1 VSDEDLEDATTAEV
15 RVDPPTAPGP
25 VRGSSPDTTSGNPEA
40 GSQALRE
47 LLERTRL
54 QRLAELRDS
63 PTDTQPEDIAKAA
76 AAKAAKANKHNHGGR
91 GKPRTDPLG
100 ASERIAQKVARRT
113 VGKLVSGTT
122 SNTQPVPIVTALKG
136 TPYQAPV
143 QATEP
148 SEDEARMVLDLAA
161 DVAAL
166 MMRAG
171 GATSD
176 VEVSVIAACTAC
188 GLATVEVDL
197 TSNTL
202 VVHYSTSDGR
212 LMTVMRVNRGES
224 THYAKLAS
232 LHKLVTDLVDGRIEF
247 NEARNRLDAIR
258 SQRRPFPQWF
268 TTGAWGVMVGALVL
282 LLGGGAVAVPMGIIM
297 AILIFQVGKFLGR
310 THLPGFFITALQ
322 AAAATLIATLAGDVG
337 LIDSPQYLV
346 AAGIVLLLPTQSLYS
361 AVQDALT
368 NFPLTAAGRVVGV
381 FMTLAG
387 IVSGIAL
394 GVVCGQAIG
403 FSHIEVLVP
412 KTSPHVVT
420 AILSMVAA
428 AVVSASGAVAMSSR
442 RRFILP
448 AALVGLASH
457 ITMMSLTLLHID
469 NVLASMLA
477 ATVTG
482 FLSRPLALRLGAP
495 AVVLMIPGIYT
506 LLQGL
511 SIFTAVYQ
519 IASESENVT
528 FADGLSSLFTAILAN
543 AALAVGAVLGSYLAL
558 PLKNLKSQSS
568 AEERVESVRSGEAA
582 TSAVDSIQAGG
593 AKTQVGGA
601 KSVGAPPKSG
611 GTKTGSVKATGDAAK
626 TGPIKTQTGT
636 NEAQSG
642 EENTKTGP
650 IRTQQESSKSQS
662 ETDKKSQP

>member
-1 VSDEDLEDATTAEV
+1 MSDENLEDATTAEV
-15 RVDPPTAPGP
+15 RVDEPTAPGP
-25 VRGSSPDTTSGNPEA
+25 VRGSSPSPVVAGNPEA
-40 GSQALRE
+40 GSHALRE

-54 QRLAELRDS
+54 QRLAELRESS
-63 PTDTQPEDIAKAA
+63 PEPLPEDIAKAA
-76 AAKAAKANKHNHGGR
+76 AAKAAKSNRSSGR
-91 GKPRTDPLG
+91 SKPRTDHLG
-100 ASERIAQKVARRT
+100 ASQRIAQRVARRT

-122 SNTQPVPIVTALKG
+122 TNTQPVPIVTALKG

-161 DVAAL
+161 DIAAM

-171 GATSD
+171 AGTSD

-212 LMTVMRVNRGES
+212 LMTVMRVNRSES
-224 THYAKLAS
+224 THFAKLAS
-232 LHKLVTDLVDGRIEF
+232 VHKLVTDLVDGRLEF
-247 NEARNRLDAIR
+247 QDARSRLDAIR

-268 TTGAWGVMVGALVL
+268 VTGAWGLMVGALVL
-282 LLGGGAVAVPMGIIM
+282 LLGGGPVAVPLGIVM
-297 AILIFQVGKFLGR
+297 AIVVFQLGKLLGR
-310 THLPGFFITALQ
+310 THLPAFFITAAQ
-322 AAAATLIATLAGDVG
+322 AASATLIATIAGDIG
-337 LIDSPQYLV
+337 IINSPQYLV

-381 FMTLAG
+381 FMALAG

-403 FSHIEVLVP
+403 LSHIEVLVP

-428 AVVSASGAVAMSSR
+428 AVVSMSGAVAMSAR

-457 ITMMSLTLLHID
+457 ITMMTLTLLHID
-469 NVLASMLA
+469 NVLASLLA

-495 AVVLMIPGIYT
+495 AIVLMIPGIYT

-519 IASESENVT
+519 IASDSENVS
-528 FADGLSSLFTAILAN
+528 FAVGLSSLFTAILAN

-558 PLKNLKSQSS
+558 PLKNLKSRSS
-568 AEERVESVRSGEAA
+568 AEKTVASVRSNEPS
-582 TSAVDSIQAGG
+582 TAVMDSVQ
-593 AKTQVGGA
+593 
-601 KSVGAPPKSG
+601 SG
-611 GTKTGSVKATGDAAK
+611 AAK
-626 TGPIKTQTGT
+626 TPTTGKIPT
-636 NEAQSG
+636 VSTKAQSEPG
-642 EENTKTGP
+642 AD
-650 IRTQQESSKSQS
+650 QS
-662 ETDKKSQP
+662 

>member
-1 VSDEDLEDATTAEV
+1 MSDRELEDATTAEV
-15 RVDPPTAPGP
+15 RVDSPTEPGP
-25 VRGSSPDTTSGNPEA
+25 VRGSSPAPVEGGNPEA

-54 QRLAELRDS
+54 QRLAELRESS
-63 PTDTQPEDIAKAA
+63 PEPQPEDVAKAA
-76 AAKAAKANKHNHGGR
+76 AAKAAKPGR
-91 GKPRTDPLG
+91 SSGRSKPRTDHRG
-100 ASERIAQKVARRT
+100 ASQRIAQKVARRT

-122 SNTQPVPIVTALKG
+122 ENTQPVPIVTALKG

-143 QATEP
+143 QAQEP
-148 SEDEARMVLDLAA
+148 SEDEARMILDLAA
-161 DVAAL
+161 DIAAM

-171 GATSD
+171 AGTSD

-212 LMTVMRVNRGES
+212 LLTVMRVNRGES
-224 THYAKLAS
+224 THFAKLAS
-232 LHKLVTDLVDGRIEF
+232 VHKLVTDLVDGRLEF
-247 NEARNRLDAIR
+247 HEARSRLDAIR
-258 SQRRPFPQWF
+258 TQRRPFPEWF
-268 TTGAWGVMVGALVL
+268 TTGAWGLMVGALVL
-282 LLGGGAVAVPMGIIM
+282 LLGGGPIAVPLGIAM
-297 AILIFQVGKFLGR
+297 AIVVFQLGKLLGR
-310 THLPGFFITALQ
+310 THLPAFFITALQ
-322 AAAATLIATLAGDVG
+322 AASATLIATIAGDVG
-337 LIDSPQYLV
+337 IIDSPQYLV

-368 NFPLTAAGRVVGV
+368 NFPLTAAGRLVGV

-394 GVVCGQAIG
+394 GIVCGQAIG
-403 FSHIEVLVP
+403 LGHIEVLVP

-428 AVVSASGAVAMSSR
+428 AVVSMSGAVAMSAR

-457 ITMMSLTLLHID
+457 ITMMSLTLLDVD
-469 NVLASMLA
+469 NVLASLLA

-495 AVVLMIPGIYT
+495 AIVLMIPGIYT

-519 IASESENVT
+519 IASDSENVS
-528 FADGLSSLFTAILAN
+528 FAVGLSSLFTAILAN

-558 PLKNLKSQSS
+558 PLKNLKSQNLKSQSS
-568 AEERVESVRSGEAA
+568 AEEKVEEVRSGE
-582 TSAVDSIQAGG
+582 TSTAVIDSVQLGG
-593 AKTQVGGA
+593 AKTQSSGPGGSGTQA
-601 KSVGAPPKSG
+601 GGPGGSGAATSG
-611 GTKTGSVKATGDAAK
+611 LGGSGAADATE
-626 TGPIKTQTGT
+626 TGPIQT
-636 NEAQSG
+636 
-642 EENTKTGP
+642 
-650 IRTQQESSKSQS
+650 
-662 ETDKKSQP
+662 

>member
-1 VSDEDLEDATTAEV
+1 MSDRELEDATTAEV
-15 RVDPPTAPGP
+15 RVDSPTESGP
-25 VRGSSPDTTSGNPEA
+25 VRGSSPAPVEGGNPET

-54 QRLAELRDS
+54 QRLAELRESS
-63 PTDTQPEDIAKAA
+63 PEPQPEDAAKAA
-76 AAKAAKANKHNHGGR
+76 AAKAAKPGR
-91 GKPRTDPLG
+91 SSGRSKPRTDHRG
-100 ASERIAQKVARRT
+100 ASQRIAQKVARRT

-122 SNTQPVPIVTALKG
+122 ENTQPVPIVTALKG

-143 QATEP
+143 QAQEP
-148 SEDEARMVLDLAA
+148 SEDEARMILDLAA
-161 DVAAL
+161 DIAAM

-171 GATSD
+171 AGTSD

-212 LMTVMRVNRGES
+212 LLTVMRVNRGES
-224 THYAKLAS
+224 THFAKLAS
-232 LHKLVTDLVDGRIEF
+232 VHKLVTDLVDGRLEF
-247 NEARNRLDAIR
+247 HEARSRLDAIR
-258 SQRRPFPQWF
+258 TQRRPFPEWF
-268 TTGAWGVMVGALVL
+268 TTGAWGLMVGALVL
-282 LLGGGAVAVPMGIIM
+282 LLGGGPIAVPLGIAM
-297 AILIFQVGKFLGR
+297 AIVVFQFGKLIGR
-310 THLPGFFITALQ
+310 THLPSFFITALQ
-322 AAAATLIATLAGDVG
+322 AASATLIATIAGDLG
-337 LIDSPQYLV
+337 IINSPQYLV

-394 GVVCGQAIG
+394 GIVCSQAIG
-403 FSHIEVLVP
+403 LGHIEVLVP

-428 AVVSASGAVAMSSR
+428 AVVSMSGAVAMSAR

-469 NVLASMLA
+469 NVLASLLA

-495 AVVLMIPGIYT
+495 AIVLMIPGIYT

-519 IASESENVT
+519 IASDSENVS
-528 FADGLSSLFTAILAN
+528 FAVGLSSLFTAILAN

-558 PLKNLKSQSS
+558 PLKNLKSQNLKSQSS
-568 AEERVESVRSGEAA
+568 AEEKVEEVRSGE
-582 TSAVDSIQAGG
+582 TSTAVIDSVQPGG
-593 AKTQVGGA
+593 AKTQSSGPGGSGTQA
-601 KSVGAPPKSG
+601 GGPGGSGAATSG
-611 GTKTGSVKATGDAAK
+611 LGGSGAADATE
-626 TGPIKTQTGT
+626 TGPIQT
-636 NEAQSG
+636 
-642 EENTKTGP
+642 
-650 IRTQQESSKSQS
+650 
-662 ETDKKSQP
+662 

>member
-1 VSDEDLEDATTAEV
+1 MSDELEDATTAEV

-25 VRGSSPDTTSGNPEA
+25 VRGSSPAPVNGGNPEA

-63 PTDTQPEDIAKAA
+63 SPDPKPEDIEKAA
-76 AAKAAKANKHNHGGR
+76 AAKAAKPERSVGR
-91 GKPRTDPLG
+91 SKPRTDHRG
-100 ASERIAQKVARRT
+100 ASQRIAQSVARRT

-122 SNTQPVPIVTALKG
+122 PNTQPVPIVTALKG

-148 SEDEARMVLDLAA
+148 SEDEARMILDLAA
-161 DVAAL
+161 DIAAM

-171 GATSD
+171 AGTSD

-212 LMTVMRVNRGES
+212 LLTVMRVNRGES
-224 THYAKLAS
+224 THFAKLAS
-232 LHKLVTDLVDGRIEF
+232 VHKLVTDLVDGRLEF
-247 NEARNRLDAIR
+247 HEARSRLDAIR
-258 SQRRPFPQWF
+258 AQRRPFPQWF
-268 TTGAWGVMVGALVL
+268 VTGAWGFMVGALVL
-282 LLGGGAVAVPMGIIM
+282 LLGGGPIAVPLGIAM

-310 THLPGFFITALQ
+310 THLPSFFITALQ
-322 AAAATLIATLAGDVG
+322 AASATLIATIAGDIG
-337 LIDSPQYLV
+337 IINSPQYLV

-403 FSHIEVLVP
+403 LSHIEVLVP

-428 AVVSASGAVAMSSR
+428 AVVSMSGAVAMSAR

-448 AALVGLASH
+448 AAIVGLASH

-469 NVLASMLA
+469 NVLASLLA

-495 AVVLMIPGIYT
+495 AIVLMIPGIYT

-528 FADGLSSLFTAILAN
+528 FAVGLSSLFTAILAN

-568 AEERVESVRSGEAA
+568 AEEKVESVRSGE
-582 TSAVDSIQAGG
+582 TSTAVIDSVQPGP
-593 AKTQVGGA
+593 AKTQSSGTGTSGVSGA
-601 KSVGAPPKSG
+601 GKGSPESG
-611 GTKTGSVKATGDAAK
+611 G
-626 TGPIKTQTGT
+626 I
-636 NEAQSG
+636 
-642 EENTKTGP
+642 
-650 IRTQQESSKSQS
+650 
-662 ETDKKSQP
+662 QP

>member
-1 VSDEDLEDATTAEV
+1 MSDRELEDATTAEV
-15 RVDPPTAPGP
+15 RVDSPTEPGP
-25 VRGSSPDTTSGNPEA
+25 VRGSSPAPVEGGNPEA

-54 QRLAELRDS
+54 QRLAELRESS
-63 PTDTQPEDIAKAA
+63 PEPQPEDVAKAA
-76 AAKAAKANKHNHGGR
+76 AAKAAKPGR
-91 GKPRTDPLG
+91 SSGRSKPRTDHRG
-100 ASERIAQKVARRT
+100 ASQRIAQKVARRT

-122 SNTQPVPIVTALKG
+122 ENTQPVPIVTALKG

-143 QATEP
+143 QAQEP
-148 SEDEARMVLDLAA
+148 SEDEARMILDLAA
-161 DVAAL
+161 DIAAM

-171 GATSD
+171 AGTSD

-212 LMTVMRVNRGES
+212 LLTVMRVNRGES
-224 THYAKLAS
+224 THFAKLAS
-232 LHKLVTDLVDGRIEF
+232 VHKLVTDLVDGRLEF
-247 NEARNRLDAIR
+247 HEARSRLDAIR
-258 SQRRPFPQWF
+258 TQRRPFPEWF
-268 TTGAWGVMVGALVL
+268 TTGAWGLMVGALVL
-282 LLGGGAVAVPMGIIM
+282 LLGGGPIAVPLGIAM
-297 AILIFQVGKFLGR
+297 AIVVFQLGKLLGR
-310 THLPGFFITALQ
+310 THLPAFFITALQ
-322 AAAATLIATLAGDVG
+322 AASATLIATIAGDVG
-337 LIDSPQYLV
+337 IINSPQYLV

-394 GVVCGQAIG
+394 GIVCGQAIG
-403 FSHIEVLVP
+403 LGHIEVLVP

-428 AVVSASGAVAMSSR
+428 AVVSMSGAVAMSAR

-457 ITMMSLTLLHID
+457 ITMMSLTLLDVD
-469 NVLASMLA
+469 NVLASLLA

-495 AVVLMIPGIYT
+495 AIVLMIPGIYT

-519 IASESENVT
+519 IASESENVS
-528 FADGLSSLFTAILAN
+528 FAVGLSSLFTAILAN

-558 PLKNLKSQSS
+558 PLKNLKSQNFKSQSS
-568 AEERVESVRSGEAA
+568 AEEKVEEVRSGE
-582 TSAVDSIQAGG
+582 TSTAVIDSVQPSG
-593 AKTQVGGA
+593 AKTQSSGPGGA
-601 KSVGAPPKSG
+601 GAQAGGSSG
-611 GTKTGSVKATGDAAK
+611 SGAASSGLGGSGAADATE
-626 TGPIKTQTGT
+626 TGPIQT
-636 NEAQSG
+636 
-642 EENTKTGP
+642 
-650 IRTQQESSKSQS
+650 
-662 ETDKKSQP
+662 

>member
-1 VSDEDLEDATTAEV
+1 MSDRELEDAITAEV
-15 RVDPPTAPGP
+15 RVEDPTEPGP
-25 VRGSSPDTTSGNPEA
+25 VRGSSPAPVEGGNPEA

-54 QRLAELRDS
+54 QRLAELRESS
-63 PTDTQPEDIAKAA
+63 PEPKPEDVAKAA
-76 AAKAAKANKHNHGGR
+76 AAKAAKPERSVGR
-91 GKPRTDPLG
+91 SKPRADHLG
-100 ASERIAQKVARRT
+100 ASQRIAQRVARRT

-122 SNTQPVPIVTALKG
+122 ANTQPVPIVTALKG

-148 SEDEARMVLDLAA
+148 SEDEARMILDLAA
-161 DVAAL
+161 DIAAM

-171 GATSD
+171 AGTSD

-212 LMTVMRVNRGES
+212 LLTVMRVNRGES
-224 THYAKLAS
+224 THFAKLAS
-232 LHKLVTDLVDGRIEF
+232 VHKLVTDLVDGRLEF
-247 NEARNRLDAIR
+247 HEARSRLDAIR
-258 SQRRPFPQWF
+258 TQRRPFPEWF
-268 TTGAWGVMVGALVL
+268 TTGAWGFMVGALVL
-282 LLGGGAVAVPMGIIM
+282 LLGGGPVAIPLGITM
-297 AILIFQVGKFLGR
+297 AIVVFQFGKLLGR
-310 THLPGFFITALQ
+310 THLPSFFITALQ
-322 AAAATLIATLAGDVG
+322 AASATLIATIAGDVG
-337 LIDSPQYLV
+337 IISSPQYLV

-387 IVSGIAL
+387 IVAGIAL
-394 GVVCGQAIG
+394 GIVCGQAIG
-403 FSHIEVLVP
+403 LSHIEVLVP

-428 AVVSASGAVAMSSR
+428 AVVSMAGAVAMSAR

-457 ITMMSLTLLHID
+457 ITMMSLTLLEID
-469 NVLASMLA
+469 NVLASLLA

-495 AVVLMIPGIYT
+495 AIVLMIPGIYT

-519 IASESENVT
+519 IASDSENVT
-528 FADGLSSLFTAILAN
+528 FAVGLSSLFTAILAN

-568 AEERVESVRSGEAA
+568 AEEKVESVRSGE
-582 TSAVDSIQAGG
+582 TSTAVIDSVQPGG
-593 AKTQVGGA
+593 AKTQSSGPGG
-601 KSVGAPPKSG
+601 SGAS
-611 GTKTGSVKATGDAAK
+611 SATGASGAIGTSTSTGASGVSASSGASGSAETGKPSTD
-626 TGPIKTQTGT
+626 TGPI
-636 NEAQSG
+636 QS
-642 EENTKTGP
+642 
-650 IRTQQESSKSQS
+650 
-662 ETDKKSQP
+662 

>member
-1 VSDEDLEDATTAEV
+1 MSDRELEDATTAEV
-15 RVDPPTAPGP
+15 RVDPPTEPGP
-25 VRGSSPDTTSGNPEA
+25 VRGSSPGPVSGGNPEA

-54 QRLAELRDS
+54 QRLAELRESS
-63 PTDTQPEDIAKAA
+63 PEPQLDDVAKAA
-76 AAKAAKANKHNHGGR
+76 AAKAAKPERSGGR
-91 GKPRTDPLG
+91 SKPRTDHLG
-100 ASERIAQKVARRT
+100 ASQRIAQTVARRT

-122 SNTQPVPIVTALKG
+122 ENTQPVPIVTALKG

-143 QATEP
+143 QAQEP
-148 SEDEARMVLDLAA
+148 TEDEARMILDLAA
-161 DVAAL
+161 DIAAM

-171 GATSD
+171 AGTSD

-212 LMTVMRVNRGES
+212 LLTVMRVNRGES
-224 THYAKLAS
+224 THFAKLAS
-232 LHKLVTDLVDGRIEF
+232 VHKLVTDLVDGRLEF
-247 NEARNRLDAIR
+247 HEARSRLDAIR
-258 SQRRPFPQWF
+258 TQRRPFPEWF
-268 TTGAWGVMVGALVL
+268 TTGAWGFMVGALVL
-282 LLGGGAVAVPMGIIM
+282 LLGGGPIAVPLGITM
-297 AILIFQVGKFLGR
+297 AIVVFQFGKLLGR
-310 THLPGFFITALQ
+310 THLPSFFITALQ
-322 AAAATLIATLAGDVG
+322 AASATLIATIAGDVG
-337 LIDSPQYLV
+337 IIASPQYLV

-394 GVVCGQAIG
+394 GIVCGQAIG
-403 FSHIEVLVP
+403 LRHIEVLVP

-428 AVVSASGAVAMSSR
+428 AVVAMSGAVAMSAR

-457 ITMMSLTLLHID
+457 ITMMSLTLLDVD
-469 NVLASMLA
+469 NVLASLLA

-495 AVVLMIPGIYT
+495 AIVLMIPGIYT

-519 IASESENVT
+519 IASESENVS
-528 FADGLSSLFTAILAN
+528 FAVGLSSLFTAILAN

-568 AEERVESVRSGEAA
+568 AEEKVEEVRSGE
-582 TSAVDSIQAGG
+582 TSTAVIDSMQPGG
-593 AKTQVGGA
+593 AKTQSSGPGGA
-601 KSVGAPPKSG
+601 KAQSAETGGAKPQPSGAG
-611 GTKTGSVKATGDAAK
+611 GTGSSEETA
-626 TGPIKTQTGT
+626 TGPIQ
-636 NEAQSG
+636 
-642 EENTKTGP
+642 
-650 IRTQQESSKSQS
+650 I
-662 ETDKKSQP
+662 

>member
-1 VSDEDLEDATTAEV
+1 MSDRELADATTAEV
-15 RVDPPTAPGP
+15 RVENPTEPGP
-25 VRGSSPDTTSGNPEA
+25 VRGSSPGPVEGGNPEA

-54 QRLAELRDS
+54 QRLAELRESS
-63 PTDTQPEDIAKAA
+63 PEPQPEDVAKAA
-76 AAKAAKANKHNHGGR
+76 AAKAAKPERGGR
-91 GKPRTDPLG
+91 SKPRTDHRG
-100 ASERIAQKVARRT
+100 ASQRIAQRVARRT

-122 SNTQPVPIVTALKG
+122 ENTQPVPIVTALKG

-143 QATEP
+143 QAKEP
-148 SEDEARMVLDLAA
+148 SEDEARMILDLAA
-161 DVAAL
+161 DIAAM

-171 GATSD
+171 AGTSD

-212 LMTVMRVNRGES
+212 LLTVMRVNRGES
-224 THYAKLAS
+224 THFAKLAS
-232 LHKLVTDLVDGRIEF
+232 VHKLVTDLVDGRLEF
-247 NEARNRLDAIR
+247 HEARSRLDAIR
-258 SQRRPFPQWF
+258 TQRRPFPEWF
-268 TTGAWGVMVGALVL
+268 TTGAWGFMVGALVL
-282 LLGGGAVAVPMGIIM
+282 LLGGGPIAVPLGITM
-297 AILIFQVGKFLGR
+297 AIVVFQLGKLLGR
-310 THLPGFFITALQ
+310 THLPAFFITALQ
-322 AAAATLIATLAGDVG
+322 AASATLIATIAGDVG
-337 LIDSPQYLV
+337 IIASPQYLV

-394 GVVCGQAIG
+394 GIVCGQAIG
-403 FSHIEVLVP
+403 LGHIEVLVP

-428 AVVSASGAVAMSSR
+428 AVVSMSGAVAMSAR

-457 ITMMSLTLLHID
+457 ITMMSLTLLDVD
-469 NVLASMLA
+469 NVLASLLA

-495 AVVLMIPGIYT
+495 AIVLMIPGIYT

-519 IASESENVT
+519 IASESENVS
-528 FADGLSSLFTAILAN
+528 FAVGLSSLFTAILAN

-558 PLKNLKSQSS
+558 PLKNLKSQNFKSQSS
-568 AEERVESVRSGEAA
+568 AEEKVEEVRSGE
-582 TSAVDSIQAGG
+582 TSTAVIDSVQPGG
-593 AKTQVGGA
+593 AKTQSSGPGGSGTQA
-601 KSVGAPPKSG
+601 GGPGGSGAASSG
-611 GTKTGSVKATGDAAK
+611 LGGSGAADATE
-626 TGPIKTQTGT
+626 TGPIQT
-636 NEAQSG
+636 
-642 EENTKTGP
+642 
-650 IRTQQESSKSQS
+650 
-662 ETDKKSQP
+662 

>member
-1 VSDEDLEDATTAEV
+1 MSDRELEDATTAEV
-15 RVDPPTAPGP
+15 RVDSPTEPGP
-25 VRGSSPDTTSGNPEA
+25 VRGSSPAPVEGGNPEA

-54 QRLAELRDS
+54 QRLAELRESS
-63 PTDTQPEDIAKAA
+63 PEPQPEDVAKAA
-76 AAKAAKANKHNHGGR
+76 AAKAAKPGR
-91 GKPRTDPLG
+91 SSGRSKPRTDHRG
-100 ASERIAQKVARRT
+100 ASQRIAQKVARRT

-122 SNTQPVPIVTALKG
+122 ENTQPVPIVTALKG

-143 QATEP
+143 QAQEP
-148 SEDEARMVLDLAA
+148 SEDEARMILDLAA
-161 DVAAL
+161 DIAAM

-171 GATSD
+171 AGTSD

-212 LMTVMRVNRGES
+212 LLTVMRVNRGES
-224 THYAKLAS
+224 THFAKLAS
-232 LHKLVTDLVDGRIEF
+232 VHKLVTDLVDGRLEF
-247 NEARNRLDAIR
+247 HEARSRLDAIR
-258 SQRRPFPQWF
+258 TQRRPFPEWF
-268 TTGAWGVMVGALVL
+268 TTGAWGLMVGALVL
-282 LLGGGAVAVPMGIIM
+282 LLGGGPIAVPLGIAM
-297 AILIFQVGKFLGR
+297 AIVVFQFGKLIGR
-310 THLPGFFITALQ
+310 THLPSFFITALQ
-322 AAAATLIATLAGDVG
+322 AASATLIATIAGDLG
-337 LIDSPQYLV
+337 IINSPQYLV

-368 NFPLTAAGRVVGV
+368 NFPLTASGRVVGV

-394 GVVCGQAIG
+394 GIVCGQAIG
-403 FSHIEVLVP
+403 LGHIEVLVP

-428 AVVSASGAVAMSSR
+428 AVVSMSGAVAMSAR

-457 ITMMSLTLLHID
+457 ITMMSLTLLDVD
-469 NVLASMLA
+469 NVLASLLA

-495 AVVLMIPGIYT
+495 AIVLMIPGIYT

-519 IASESENVT
+519 IASESENVS
-528 FADGLSSLFTAILAN
+528 FAVGLSSLFTAILAN

-558 PLKNLKSQSS
+558 PLKNLKSQNFKSQSS
-568 AEERVESVRSGEAA
+568 AEEKVEEVRSGE
-582 TSAVDSIQAGG
+582 TSTAVIDSVQPSG
-593 AKTQVGGA
+593 AKTQSSGTGGA
-601 KSVGAPPKSG
+601 KAQTSGAGGPKAQSSG
-611 GTKTGSVKATGDAAK
+611 AGVEK
-626 TGPIKTQTGT
+626 
-636 NEAQSG
+636 AQSG
-642 EENTKTGP
+642 ETGEADASDEADTGP
-650 IRTQQESSKSQS
+650 IQI
-662 ETDKKSQP
+662 

>member
-1 VSDEDLEDATTAEV
+1 MSDRELADATTAEV
-15 RVDPPTAPGP
+15 RVENPTEPGP
-25 VRGSSPDTTSGNPEA
+25 VRGSSPGPVEGGNPEA

-54 QRLAELRDS
+54 QRLAELRESS
-63 PTDTQPEDIAKAA
+63 PEPQPEDVAKAA
-76 AAKAAKANKHNHGGR
+76 AAKAAKPERGGR
-91 GKPRTDPLG
+91 SKPRTDHRG
-100 ASERIAQKVARRT
+100 ASQRIAQRVARRT

-122 SNTQPVPIVTALKG
+122 ENTQPVPIVTALKG

-143 QATEP
+143 QAKEP
-148 SEDEARMVLDLAA
+148 SEDEARMILDLAA
-161 DVAAL
+161 DIAAM

-171 GATSD
+171 AGTSD

-212 LMTVMRVNRGES
+212 LLTVMRVNRGES
-224 THYAKLAS
+224 THFAKLAS
-232 LHKLVTDLVDGRIEF
+232 VHKLVTDLVDGRLEF
-247 NEARNRLDAIR
+247 HEARSRLDAIR
-258 SQRRPFPQWF
+258 TQRRPFPEWF
-268 TTGAWGVMVGALVL
+268 TTGAWGFMVGALVL
-282 LLGGGAVAVPMGIIM
+282 LLGGGPIAVPLGITM
-297 AILIFQVGKFLGR
+297 AIVVFQLGKLLGR
-310 THLPGFFITALQ
+310 THLPAFFITALQ
-322 AAAATLIATLAGDVG
+322 AASATLIATIAGDIG
-337 LIDSPQYLV
+337 IIASPQYLV

-394 GVVCGQAIG
+394 GIVCGQAIG
-403 FSHIEVLVP
+403 LGHIEVLVP

-428 AVVSASGAVAMSSR
+428 AVVSMSGAVAMSAR

-457 ITMMSLTLLHID
+457 ITMMSLTLLDVD
-469 NVLASMLA
+469 NVLASLLA

-495 AVVLMIPGIYT
+495 AIVLMIPGIYT

-519 IASESENVT
+519 IASESENVS
-528 FADGLSSLFTAILAN
+528 FAVGLSSLFTAILAN

-558 PLKNLKSQSS
+558 PLKNLKSQNFKSQSS
-568 AEERVESVRSGEAA
+568 AEEKVEEVRSGE
-582 TSAVDSIQAGG
+582 TSTAVIDSVQPSG
-593 AKTQVGGA
+593 AKTQSSGPGGA
-601 KSVGAPPKSG
+601 GAQAGGSSG
-611 GTKTGSVKATGDAAK
+611 SGAASSGLGGSGAADATE
-626 TGPIKTQTGT
+626 TGPIQT
-636 NEAQSG
+636 
-642 EENTKTGP
+642 
-650 IRTQQESSKSQS
+650 
-662 ETDKKSQP
+662 

>member
-1 VSDEDLEDATTAEV
+1 MSDRELEDATTAEV
-15 RVDPPTAPGP
+15 RVDSPTEPGP
-25 VRGSSPDTTSGNPEA
+25 VRGSSPAPVEGGNPEA

-54 QRLAELRDS
+54 QRLAELRESS
-63 PTDTQPEDIAKAA
+63 PEPQPEDAAKAA
-76 AAKAAKANKHNHGGR
+76 AAKAAKPGR
-91 GKPRTDPLG
+91 SSGRSKPRTDHRG
-100 ASERIAQKVARRT
+100 ASQRIAQKVARRT

-122 SNTQPVPIVTALKG
+122 ENTQPVPIVTALKG

-143 QATEP
+143 QAQEP
-148 SEDEARMVLDLAA
+148 SEDEARMILDLAA
-161 DVAAL
+161 DIAAM

-171 GATSD
+171 AGTSD

-212 LMTVMRVNRGES
+212 LLTVMRVNRGES
-224 THYAKLAS
+224 THFAKLAS
-232 LHKLVTDLVDGRIEF
+232 VHKLVTDLVDGRLEF
-247 NEARNRLDAIR
+247 HEARSRLDAIR
-258 SQRRPFPQWF
+258 TQRRPFPEWF
-268 TTGAWGVMVGALVL
+268 TTGAWGLMVGALVL
-282 LLGGGAVAVPMGIIM
+282 LLGGGPIAVPLGIAM
-297 AILIFQVGKFLGR
+297 AIVVFQFGKLIGR
-310 THLPGFFITALQ
+310 THLPSFFITALQ
-322 AAAATLIATLAGDVG
+322 AASATLIATIAGDVG
-337 LIDSPQYLV
+337 IINSPQYLV

-394 GVVCGQAIG
+394 GIVCGQAIG
-403 FSHIEVLVP
+403 LGHIEVLVP

-428 AVVSASGAVAMSSR
+428 AVVSMSGAVAMSAR

-457 ITMMSLTLLHID
+457 ITMMSLTLLDVD
-469 NVLASMLA
+469 NVLASLLA

-495 AVVLMIPGIYT
+495 AIVLMIPGIYT

-519 IASESENVT
+519 IASESENVS
-528 FADGLSSLFTAILAN
+528 FAVGLSSLFTAILAN

-558 PLKNLKSQSS
+558 PLKNLKSQNFKSQSS
-568 AEERVESVRSGEAA
+568 AEEKVEEVRSGE
-582 TSAVDSIQAGG
+582 TSTAVIDSVQPSG
-593 AKTQVGGA
+593 AKTQSSGPGGA
-601 KSVGAPPKSG
+601 GAQAGGSSG
-611 GTKTGSVKATGDAAK
+611 SGAASSGLGGSGAADATE
-626 TGPIKTQTGT
+626 TGPIQT
-636 NEAQSG
+636 
-642 EENTKTGP
+642 
-650 IRTQQESSKSQS
+650 
-662 ETDKKSQP
+662 

>member
-1 VSDEDLEDATTAEV
+1 MSDRELEDATTAEV
-15 RVDPPTAPGP
+15 RVDSPTEPGP
-25 VRGSSPDTTSGNPEA
+25 VRGSSPAPVEGGNPEA

-54 QRLAELRDS
+54 QRLAELRESS
-63 PTDTQPEDIAKAA
+63 PEPQPEDVAKAA
-76 AAKAAKANKHNHGGR
+76 AAKAAKPGR
-91 GKPRTDPLG
+91 SSGRSKPRTDHRG
-100 ASERIAQKVARRT
+100 ASQRIAQKVARRT

-122 SNTQPVPIVTALKG
+122 ENTQPVPIVTALKG

-143 QATEP
+143 QAQEP
-148 SEDEARMVLDLAA
+148 SEDEARMILDLAA
-161 DVAAL
+161 DIAAM

-171 GATSD
+171 AGTSD

-212 LMTVMRVNRGES
+212 LLTVMRVNRGES
-224 THYAKLAS
+224 THFAKLAS
-232 LHKLVTDLVDGRIEF
+232 VHKLVTDLVDGRLEF
-247 NEARNRLDAIR
+247 HEARSRLDAIR
-258 SQRRPFPQWF
+258 TQRRPFPEWF
-268 TTGAWGVMVGALVL
+268 TTGAWGLMVGALVL
-282 LLGGGAVAVPMGIIM
+282 LLGGGPIAVPLGIAM
-297 AILIFQVGKFLGR
+297 AIVVFQFGKLIGR
-310 THLPGFFITALQ
+310 THLPSFFITALQ
-322 AAAATLIATLAGDVG
+322 AASATLIATIAGDVG
-337 LIDSPQYLV
+337 IINSPQYLV

-387 IVSGIAL
+387 IVSGTAL
-394 GVVCGQAIG
+394 GIVCGQAIG
-403 FSHIEVLVP
+403 LGHIEVLVP

-428 AVVSASGAVAMSSR
+428 AVVSMSGAVAMSAR

-457 ITMMSLTLLHID
+457 ITMMSLTLLDVD
-469 NVLASMLA
+469 NVLASLLA

-495 AVVLMIPGIYT
+495 AIVLMIPGIYT

-519 IASESENVT
+519 IASESENVS
-528 FADGLSSLFTAILAN
+528 FAVGLSSLFTAILAN

-558 PLKNLKSQSS
+558 PLKNLKSQNFKSQSS
-568 AEERVESVRSGEAA
+568 AEEKVEEVRSGE
-582 TSAVDSIQAGG
+582 TSTAVIDSVQPSG
-593 AKTQVGGA
+593 AKTQSSGPGGA
-601 KSVGAPPKSG
+601 GAQAGGSSG
-611 GTKTGSVKATGDAAK
+611 SGAASSGLGGSGAADATE
-626 TGPIKTQTGT
+626 TGPIQT
-636 NEAQSG
+636 
-642 EENTKTGP
+642 
-650 IRTQQESSKSQS
+650 
-662 ETDKKSQP
+662 

>member
-1 VSDEDLEDATTAEV
+1 MSDRELEDATTAEV
-15 RVDPPTAPGP
+15 RVDSPTEPGP
-25 VRGSSPDTTSGNPEA
+25 VRGSSPAPVEGGNPEA

-54 QRLAELRDS
+54 QRLAELRESS
-63 PTDTQPEDIAKAA
+63 PEPQPEDVAKAA
-76 AAKAAKANKHNHGGR
+76 AAKAAKPGR
-91 GKPRTDPLG
+91 SSGRSKPRTDHRG
-100 ASERIAQKVARRT
+100 ASQRIAQKVARRT

-122 SNTQPVPIVTALKG
+122 ENTQPVPIVTALKG

-143 QATEP
+143 QAQEP
-148 SEDEARMVLDLAA
+148 SEDEARMILDLAA
-161 DVAAL
+161 DIAAM

-171 GATSD
+171 AGTSD

-212 LMTVMRVNRGES
+212 LLTVMRVNRGES
-224 THYAKLAS
+224 THFAKLAS
-232 LHKLVTDLVDGRIEF
+232 VHKLVTDLVDGRLEF
-247 NEARNRLDAIR
+247 HEARSRLDAIR
-258 SQRRPFPQWF
+258 TQRRPFPEWF
-268 TTGAWGVMVGALVL
+268 TVGAWGFMVGALVL
-282 LLGGGAVAVPMGIIM
+282 LLGGGPIAVPLGIAM
-297 AILIFQVGKFLGR
+297 AIVVFQLGKLLGR
-310 THLPGFFITALQ
+310 THLPAFFITALQ
-322 AAAATLIATLAGDVG
+322 AASATLIATIAGDVG
-337 LIDSPQYLV
+337 IIDSPQYLV

-368 NFPLTAAGRVVGV
+368 NFPLTAAGRLVGV

-394 GVVCGQAIG
+394 GIVCGQAIG
-403 FSHIEVLVP
+403 LGHIEVLVP

-428 AVVSASGAVAMSSR
+428 AVVSMSGAVAMSAR

-457 ITMMSLTLLHID
+457 ITMMSLTLLNID
-469 NVLASMLA
+469 NVLASLLA

-495 AVVLMIPGIYT
+495 AIVLMIPGIYT

-519 IASESENVT
+519 IASDSENVS
-528 FADGLSSLFTAILAN
+528 FAVGLSSLFTAILAN

-558 PLKNLKSQSS
+558 PLKNLKSQNLKSQSS
-568 AEERVESVRSGEAA
+568 AEEKVEEVRSGE
-582 TSAVDSIQAGG
+582 TSTAVIDSVQPGG
-593 AKTQVGGA
+593 AKTQSSGPGGSGTQA
-601 KSVGAPPKSG
+601 GGPGGSGAATSG
-611 GTKTGSVKATGDAAK
+611 LGGSGAADATE
-626 TGPIKTQTGT
+626 TGPIQT
-636 NEAQSG
+636 
-642 EENTKTGP
+642 
-650 IRTQQESSKSQS
+650 
-662 ETDKKSQP
+662 

>member
-1 VSDEDLEDATTAEV
+1 VSDRELEDATTAEV
-15 RVDPPTAPGP
+15 RVDSPTEPGP
-25 VRGSSPDTTSGNPEA
+25 VRGSSPAPVEGGNPEA

-54 QRLAELRDS
+54 QRLAELRESS
-63 PTDTQPEDIAKAA
+63 PEPQPEDVAKAA
-76 AAKAAKANKHNHGGR
+76 AAKAAKPGR
-91 GKPRTDPLG
+91 SSGRSKPRTDHRG
-100 ASERIAQKVARRT
+100 ASQRIAQKVARRT

-122 SNTQPVPIVTALKG
+122 ENTQPVPIVTALKG

-143 QATEP
+143 QAQEP
-148 SEDEARMVLDLAA
+148 SEDEARMILDLAA
-161 DVAAL
+161 DIAAM

-171 GATSD
+171 AGTSD

-212 LMTVMRVNRGES
+212 LLTVMRVNRGES
-224 THYAKLAS
+224 THFAKLAS
-232 LHKLVTDLVDGRIEF
+232 VHKLVTDLVDGRLEF
-247 NEARNRLDAIR
+247 HEARSRLDAIR
-258 SQRRPFPQWF
+258 TQRRPFPEWF
-268 TTGAWGVMVGALVL
+268 TTGAWGLMVGALVL
-282 LLGGGAVAVPMGIIM
+282 LLGGGPIAVPLGIAM
-297 AILIFQVGKFLGR
+297 AIVVFQFGKLIGR
-310 THLPGFFITALQ
+310 THLPSFFITALQ
-322 AAAATLIATLAGDVG
+322 AASATLIATIAGDLG
-337 LIDSPQYLV
+337 IINSPQYLV

-368 NFPLTAAGRVVGV
+368 NFPLTASGRVVGV

-394 GVVCGQAIG
+394 GIVCSQAIG
-403 FSHIEVLVP
+403 LGHIEVLVP

-428 AVVSASGAVAMSSR
+428 AVVSMSGAVAMSAR

-469 NVLASMLA
+469 NVLASLLA

-495 AVVLMIPGIYT
+495 AIVLMIPGIYT

-519 IASESENVT
+519 IASDSENVS
-528 FADGLSSLFTAILAN
+528 FAVGLSSLFTAILAN

-558 PLKNLKSQSS
+558 PLKNLKSQNLKSQSS
-568 AEERVESVRSGEAA
+568 AEEKVEEVRSGE
-582 TSAVDSIQAGG
+582 TSTAVIDSVQPGG
-593 AKTQVGGA
+593 AKTQSSGPGGSGTQA
-601 KSVGAPPKSG
+601 GGPGGSGTQAGGPGGSGAATSG
-611 GTKTGSVKATGDAAK
+611 LGGSGAADATE
-626 TGPIKTQTGT
+626 TGPIQT
-636 NEAQSG
+636 
-642 EENTKTGP
+642 
-650 IRTQQESSKSQS
+650 
-662 ETDKKSQP
+662 

>member
-1 VSDEDLEDATTAEV
+1 MSDRELEDATTAEV
-15 RVDPPTAPGP
+15 RVDSPTEPGP
-25 VRGSSPDTTSGNPEA
+25 VRGSSPAPVEGGNPEA

-54 QRLAELRDS
+54 QRLAELRESS
-63 PTDTQPEDIAKAA
+63 PEPQPEDVAKAA
-76 AAKAAKANKHNHGGR
+76 AAKAAKPGR
-91 GKPRTDPLG
+91 SSGRSKPAPTTAVRLQ
-100 ASERIAQKVARRT
+100 RIAQKVARRT

-122 SNTQPVPIVTALKG
+122 ENTQPVPIVTALKG

-143 QATEP
+143 QAQEP
-148 SEDEARMVLDLAA
+148 SEDEARMILDLAA
-161 DVAAL
+161 DIAAM

-171 GATSD
+171 AGTSD

-212 LMTVMRVNRGES
+212 LLTVMRVNRGES
-224 THYAKLAS
+224 THFAKLAS
-232 LHKLVTDLVDGRIEF
+232 VHKLVTDLVDGRLEF
-247 NEARNRLDAIR
+247 HEARSRLDAIR
-258 SQRRPFPQWF
+258 TQRRPFPEWF
-268 TTGAWGVMVGALVL
+268 TTGAWGLMVGALVL
-282 LLGGGAVAVPMGIIM
+282 LLGGGPIAVPLGIAM
-297 AILIFQVGKFLGR
+297 AIVVFQFGKLIGR
-310 THLPGFFITALQ
+310 THLPSFFITALQ
-322 AAAATLIATLAGDVG
+322 AASATLIATIAGDLG
-337 LIDSPQYLV
+337 IINSPQYLV

-368 NFPLTAAGRVVGV
+368 NFPLTAAGRLVGV

-394 GVVCGQAIG
+394 GIVCGQAIG
-403 FSHIEVLVP
+403 LGHIEVLVP

-428 AVVSASGAVAMSSR
+428 AVVSMSGAVAMSAR

-457 ITMMSLTLLHID
+457 ITMMSLTLLNID
-469 NVLASMLA
+469 NVLASLLA

-495 AVVLMIPGIYT
+495 AIVLMIPGIYT

-519 IASESENVT
+519 IASDSENVS
-528 FADGLSSLFTAILAN
+528 FAVGLSSLFTAILAN

-558 PLKNLKSQSS
+558 PLKNLKSQNLKSQSS
-568 AEERVESVRSGEAA
+568 AEEKVEEVRSGE
-582 TSAVDSIQAGG
+582 TSTAVIDSVQPGG
-593 AKTQVGGA
+593 AKTQSSGPGGSGTQA
-601 KSVGAPPKSG
+601 GGPGGSGAATSG
-611 GTKTGSVKATGDAAK
+611 LGGSGAADATE
-626 TGPIKTQTGT
+626 TGPIQT
-636 NEAQSG
+636 
-642 EENTKTGP
+642 
-650 IRTQQESSKSQS
+650 
-662 ETDKKSQP
+662 

>member
-1 VSDEDLEDATTAEV
+1 MSDRELEDATTAEV
-15 RVDPPTAPGP
+15 RVDSPTEPGP
-25 VRGSSPDTTSGNPEA
+25 VRGSSPAPVEGGNPEA

-54 QRLAELRDS
+54 QRLAELQESS
-63 PTDTQPEDIAKAA
+63 PEPQPEDVAKAA
-76 AAKAAKANKHNHGGR
+76 AAKAAKPGR
-91 GKPRTDPLG
+91 SSGRSKPRTDHRG
-100 ASERIAQKVARRT
+100 ASQRIAQKVARRT

-122 SNTQPVPIVTALKG
+122 ENTQPVPIVTALKG

-143 QATEP
+143 QAQEP
-148 SEDEARMVLDLAA
+148 SEDEARMILDLAA
-161 DVAAL
+161 DIAAM

-171 GATSD
+171 AGTSD

-212 LMTVMRVNRGES
+212 LLTVMRVNRGES
-224 THYAKLAS
+224 THFAKLAS
-232 LHKLVTDLVDGRIEF
+232 VHKLVTDLVDGRLEF
-247 NEARNRLDAIR
+247 HEARSRLDAIR
-258 SQRRPFPQWF
+258 TQRRPFPEWF
-268 TTGAWGVMVGALVL
+268 TTGAWGLMVGALVL
-282 LLGGGAVAVPMGIIM
+282 LLGGGPIAVPLGIAM
-297 AILIFQVGKFLGR
+297 AIVVFQFGKLIGR
-310 THLPGFFITALQ
+310 THLPSFFITALQ
-322 AAAATLIATLAGDVG
+322 AASATLIATIAGDLG
-337 LIDSPQYLV
+337 IINSPQYLV

-394 GVVCGQAIG
+394 GIVCSQAIG
-403 FSHIEVLVP
+403 LGHIEVLVP
-412 KTSPHVVT
+412 KTNPHVVT

-428 AVVSASGAVAMSSR
+428 AVVSMSGAVAMSAR

-457 ITMMSLTLLHID
+457 ITMMSLTLLHVD
-469 NVLASMLA
+469 NVLASLLA

-495 AVVLMIPGIYT
+495 AIVLMIPGIYT

-519 IASESENVT
+519 IASDSENVS
-528 FADGLSSLFTAILAN
+528 FAVGLSSLFTAILAN

-558 PLKNLKSQSS
+558 PLKNLKSQNLKSQSS
-568 AEERVESVRSGEAA
+568 AEEKVEEVRSGE
-582 TSAVDSIQAGG
+582 TSTAVIDSVQPGG
-593 AKTQVGGA
+593 AKTQSSGPGGSGTQA
-601 KSVGAPPKSG
+601 GGPGGSGAATSG
-611 GTKTGSVKATGDAAK
+611 LGGSGAADATE
-626 TGPIKTQTGT
+626 TGPIQT
-636 NEAQSG
+636 
-642 EENTKTGP
+642 
-650 IRTQQESSKSQS
+650 
-662 ETDKKSQP
+662 

>member
-1 VSDEDLEDATTAEV
+1 MSDRELEDATTAEV
-15 RVDPPTAPGP
+15 RVDSPTEPGP
-25 VRGSSPDTTSGNPEA
+25 VRGSSPAPVEGGNPEA

-54 QRLAELRDS
+54 QRLAELRESS
-63 PTDTQPEDIAKAA
+63 PEPQPEDVAKAA
-76 AAKAAKANKHNHGGR
+76 AAKAAKPGR
-91 GKPRTDPLG
+91 SSGRSKPRTDHRG
-100 ASERIAQKVARRT
+100 ASQRIAQKVARRT

-122 SNTQPVPIVTALKG
+122 ENTQPVPIVTALKG

-143 QATEP
+143 QAQEP
-148 SEDEARMVLDLAA
+148 SEDEARMILDLAA
-161 DVAAL
+161 DIAAM

-171 GATSD
+171 AGTSD

-212 LMTVMRVNRGES
+212 LLTVMRVNRGES
-224 THYAKLAS
+224 THFAKLAS
-232 LHKLVTDLVDGRIEF
+232 VHKLVTDLVDGRLEF
-247 NEARNRLDAIR
+247 HEARSRLDAIR
-258 SQRRPFPQWF
+258 TQRRPFPEWF
-268 TTGAWGVMVGALVL
+268 TTGAWGFMVGALVL
-282 LLGGGAVAVPMGIIM
+282 LLGGGPIAVPLGITM
-297 AILIFQVGKFLGR
+297 AIVVFQLGKLLGR
-310 THLPGFFITALQ
+310 THLPAFFITALQ
-322 AAAATLIATLAGDVG
+322 AASATLIATIAGDIG
-337 LIDSPQYLV
+337 IIASPQYLV

-394 GVVCGQAIG
+394 GIVCGQAIG
-403 FSHIEVLVP
+403 LGHIEVLVP

-428 AVVSASGAVAMSSR
+428 AVVSMSGAVAMSAR

-457 ITMMSLTLLHID
+457 ITMMSLTLLDVD
-469 NVLASMLA
+469 NVLASLLA

-495 AVVLMIPGIYT
+495 AIVLMIPGIYT

-519 IASESENVT
+519 IASESENVS
-528 FADGLSSLFTAILAN
+528 FAVGLSSLFTAILAN

-558 PLKNLKSQSS
+558 PLKNLKSQNFKSQSS
-568 AEERVESVRSGEAA
+568 AEEKVEEVRSGE
-582 TSAVDSIQAGG
+582 TSTAVIDSVQPSG
-593 AKTQVGGA
+593 AKTQSSGPGGA
-601 KSVGAPPKSG
+601 GAQAGGSSG
-611 GTKTGSVKATGDAAK
+611 SGAASSGLGGSGAADATE
-626 TGPIKTQTGT
+626 TGPIQT
-636 NEAQSG
+636 
-642 EENTKTGP
+642 
-650 IRTQQESSKSQS
+650 
-662 ETDKKSQP
+662 

>member
-1 VSDEDLEDATTAEV
+1 MSDRELEDATTTEV
-15 RVDPPTAPGP
+15 RVEDPTEPGP
-25 VRGSSPDTTSGNPEA
+25 VRGSSPAPVSGGNPEA

-63 PTDTQPEDIAKAA
+63 SPEPQPEDIAKAA
-76 AAKAAKANKHNHGGR
+76 AAKAAKSERSGGR
-91 GKPRTDPLG
+91 SKSRTDHLG
-100 ASERIAQKVARRT
+100 ASQRIAQKVARRT

-122 SNTQPVPIVTALKG
+122 ENTQPVPIVTALKG

-143 QATEP
+143 QANEP
-148 SEDEARMVLDLAA
+148 SEDEARMILDLAA
-161 DVAAL
+161 DIAAM

-171 GATSD
+171 AGTSD

-212 LMTVMRVNRGES
+212 LLTVMRVNRGES
-224 THYAKLAS
+224 THFAKLAS
-232 LHKLVTDLVDGRIEF
+232 VHKLVTDLVDGRLEF
-247 NEARNRLDAIR
+247 HEARSRLDAIR
-258 SQRRPFPQWF
+258 TQRRPFPEWF
-268 TTGAWGVMVGALVL
+268 TTGAWGFMVGALVL
-282 LLGGGAVAVPMGIIM
+282 LLGGGPIAIPLGITM
-297 AILIFQVGKFLGR
+297 AIVVFQFGKLLGR
-310 THLPGFFITALQ
+310 THLPSFFITAIQ
-322 AAAATLIATLAGDVG
+322 AASATLIATIAGDVG
-337 LIDSPQYLV
+337 IIASPQYLV

-387 IVSGIAL
+387 IVSGTAL
-394 GVVCGQAIG
+394 GIVCGQAIG
-403 FSHIEVLVP
+403 LSHIEVLVP

-428 AVVSASGAVAMSSR
+428 AVVAMSGAVAMSAR

-457 ITMMSLTLLHID
+457 ITMMSLTLLDVD
-469 NVLASMLA
+469 NVLASLLA

-495 AVVLMIPGIYT
+495 AIVLMIPGIYT

-519 IASESENVT
+519 IASESENVS
-528 FADGLSSLFTAILAN
+528 FAVGLSSLFTAILAN

-558 PLKNLKSQSS
+558 PLKNLKSRSS
-568 AEERVESVRSGEAA
+568 AEEKVEEVRSGE
-582 TSAVDSIQAGG
+582 TSTSVIDSVQPGG
-593 AKTQVGGA
+593 AKTQSSGSGGA
-601 KSVGAPPKSG
+601 K
-611 GTKTGSVKATGDAAK
+611 
-626 TGPIKTQTGT
+626 
-636 NEAQSG
+636 AQSG
-642 EENTKTGP
+642 ESGGAKAQPSEAGGAGASDEADTGP
-650 IRTQQESSKSQS
+650 IQI
-662 ETDKKSQP
+662 

>member
-1 VSDEDLEDATTAEV
+1 MSDRELEDATTAEV
-15 RVDPPTAPGP
+15 RVDSPTEPGP
-25 VRGSSPDTTSGNPEA
+25 VRGSSPAPVEGGNPEA

-54 QRLAELRDS
+54 QRLAELRESS
-63 PTDTQPEDIAKAA
+63 PEPQPEDVAKAA
-76 AAKAAKANKHNHGGR
+76 AAKAAKPGR
-91 GKPRTDPLG
+91 SSGRSKPRTDHRG
-100 ASERIAQKVARRT
+100 ASQRIAQKVARRT

-122 SNTQPVPIVTALKG
+122 ENTQPVPIVTALKG

-143 QATEP
+143 QAQEP
-148 SEDEARMVLDLAA
+148 SEDEARMILDLAA
-161 DVAAL
+161 DIAAM

-171 GATSD
+171 AGTSD

-212 LMTVMRVNRGES
+212 LLTVMRVNRGES
-224 THYAKLAS
+224 THFAKLAS
-232 LHKLVTDLVDGRIEF
+232 VHKLVTDLVDGRLEF
-247 NEARNRLDAIR
+247 HEARSRLDAIR
-258 SQRRPFPQWF
+258 TQRRPFPEWF
-268 TTGAWGVMVGALVL
+268 TTGAWGLMVGALVL
-282 LLGGGAVAVPMGIIM
+282 LLGGGPIAVPLGIAM
-297 AILIFQVGKFLGR
+297 AIVVFQFGKLIGR
-310 THLPGFFITALQ
+310 THLPSFFITALQ
-322 AAAATLIATLAGDVG
+322 AASATLIATIAGDVG
-337 LIDSPQYLV
+337 IINSPQYLV

-368 NFPLTAAGRVVGV
+368 NFPLTASGRVVGV

-394 GVVCGQAIG
+394 GIVCSQAIG
-403 FSHIEVLVP
+403 LGHIEVLVP

-428 AVVSASGAVAMSSR
+428 AVVSMSGAVAMSAR

-469 NVLASMLA
+469 NVLASLLA

-495 AVVLMIPGIYT
+495 AIVLMIPGIYT

-519 IASESENVT
+519 IASESENVS
-528 FADGLSSLFTAILAN
+528 FAVGLSSLFTAILAN

-558 PLKNLKSQSS
+558 PLKNLKSQNLKSQSS
-568 AEERVESVRSGEAA
+568 AEEKVEEVRSGE
-582 TSAVDSIQAGG
+582 TSTAVIDSVQPGG
-593 AKTQVGGA
+593 AKTQSSGPGGSGTQA
-601 KSVGAPPKSG
+601 GGPGGSGAATSG
-611 GTKTGSVKATGDAAK
+611 LGGSGAADATE
-626 TGPIKTQTGT
+626 TGPIQT
-636 NEAQSG
+636 
-642 EENTKTGP
+642 
-650 IRTQQESSKSQS
+650 
-662 ETDKKSQP
+662 

>member
-1 VSDEDLEDATTAEV
+1 MSDRELEDATTAEV
-15 RVDPPTAPGP
+15 RVDSPTEPGP
-25 VRGSSPDTTSGNPEA
+25 VRGSSPAPVEGGNPEA

-54 QRLAELRDS
+54 QRLAELRESS
-63 PTDTQPEDIAKAA
+63 PEPQPEDVAKAA
-76 AAKAAKANKHNHGGR
+76 AAKAAKPGR
-91 GKPRTDPLG
+91 SSGRSKPRTDHRG
-100 ASERIAQKVARRT
+100 ASQRIAQKVARRT

-122 SNTQPVPIVTALKG
+122 ENTQPVPIVTALKG

-143 QATEP
+143 QAQEP
-148 SEDEARMVLDLAA
+148 SEDEARMILDLAA
-161 DVAAL
+161 DIAAM

-171 GATSD
+171 AGTSD

-212 LMTVMRVNRGES
+212 LLTVMRVNRGES
-224 THYAKLAS
+224 THFAKLAS
-232 LHKLVTDLVDGRIEF
+232 VHKLVTDLVDGRLEF
-247 NEARNRLDAIR
+247 HEARSRLDAIR
-258 SQRRPFPQWF
+258 TQRRPFPEWF
-268 TTGAWGVMVGALVL
+268 TTGAWGLMVGALVL
-282 LLGGGAVAVPMGIIM
+282 LLGGGPIAVPLGIAM
-297 AILIFQVGKFLGR
+297 AIVVFQFGKLIGR
-310 THLPGFFITALQ
+310 THLPSFFITALQ
-322 AAAATLIATLAGDVG
+322 AASATLIATIAGDLG
-337 LIDSPQYLV
+337 IINSPQYLV

-368 NFPLTAAGRVVGV
+368 NFPLTASGRVVGV

-394 GVVCGQAIG
+394 GIVCSQAIG
-403 FSHIEVLVP
+403 LGHIEVLVP

-428 AVVSASGAVAMSSR
+428 AVVSMSGAVAMSAR

-469 NVLASMLA
+469 NVLASLLA

-495 AVVLMIPGIYT
+495 AIVLMIPGIYT

-519 IASESENVT
+519 IASDSENVS
-528 FADGLSSLFTAILAN
+528 FAVGLSSLFTAILAN

-558 PLKNLKSQSS
+558 PLKNLKSQNLKSQSS
-568 AEERVESVRSGEAA
+568 AEEKVEEVRSGE
-582 TSAVDSIQAGG
+582 TSTAVIDSVQPGG
-593 AKTQVGGA
+593 AKTQSSGPGGSGTQA
-601 KSVGAPPKSG
+601 GSPGGSGAATSG
-611 GTKTGSVKATGDAAK
+611 LGGSGAADATE
-626 TGPIKTQTGT
+626 TGPIQT
-636 NEAQSG
+636 
-642 EENTKTGP
+642 
-650 IRTQQESSKSQS
+650 
-662 ETDKKSQP
+662 